1 MVVNF
6 FDIFNIVI
14 IDCIDVIVLGEF
26 VYDNIYVVLD
36 IECLCKFWDVFVFVF
51 VGIGNGI

>member
-1 MVVNF
+1 MVNF